1 MCVAGHSTESRRLL
15 VAQHVI
21 EYINDDLEFPQESH
35 QERLR
40 RDPKITRYVDV
51 LTNAKFYS
59 FRQ

>member
-35 QERLR
+35 QERLC
-40 RDPKITRYVDV
+40 
-51 LTNAKFYS
+51 
-59 FRQ
+59 